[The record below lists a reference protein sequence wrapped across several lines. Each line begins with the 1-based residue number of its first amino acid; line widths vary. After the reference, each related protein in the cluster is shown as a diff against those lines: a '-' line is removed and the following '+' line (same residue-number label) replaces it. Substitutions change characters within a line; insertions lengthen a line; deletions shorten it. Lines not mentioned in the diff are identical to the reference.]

1 MTTITFEEDIK
12 IAKTNFK
19 NLYDFNQYL
28 DKNSFKFEIPE
39 MSFIEYNK
47 LNIEDKKLFD
57 NINSLDRSNFTNI

>member
-12 IAKTNFK
+12 ISKTNFK